1 MDRAKFYADVRAS
14 LFDGR
19 LSDEQVKGMDPLL
32 DECQKNIDD
41 VRHAAYVFG
50 GVYHETGRKM
60 TPVREGFA
68 KSDAGARAA
77 VNKLAKRRGPNS
89 AVARYARP
97 AGQHGHVYYG
107 RGRIQNTWL
116 ENYERL
122 QKRFGRPFVAQ
133 PDLLLDDAVDAEVTV
148 AGHIEGIWTD
158 KKLSDYIGGDKCDYF
173 GARRIINGTDKAAEI
188 ATYAKRFEAALRAA
202 GYGKKAAVEQPA
214 AVPSPA
220 APTAPATTAPAT
232 TVWDAIFNII
242 IKLFRGGK

>member
-32 DECQKNIDD
+32 DECQKNLDD
-41 VRHAAYVFG
+41 VRHAAYVLG
-50 GVYHETGRKM
+50 GVYWETGRKM

-68 KSDAGARAA
+68 KTDAGARAA
-77 VNKLAKRRGPNS
+77 VNKLAKKRGTNS

-97 AGQHGHVYYG
+97 AGPHGHVYYG

-122 QKRFGRPFVAQ
+122 QRRFGKPYVAN
-133 PDLLLDDAVDAEVTV
+133 PDLLLDSAADAEVTV
-148 AGHIEGIWTD
+148 IGHAEGIWTG
-158 KKLSDYIGGDKCDYF
+158 KKLADYISGDKADYF
-173 GARRIINGTDKAAEI
+173 GARRIINGTDRAAEI
-188 ATYAKRFEAALRAA
+188 ATYAKKFEAALRAA
-202 GYGKKAAVEQPA
+202 GYSAKP
-214 AVPSPA
+214 P
-220 APTAPATTAPAT
+220 APAKPVAPAPAPAPSAT
-232 TVWDAIFNII
+232 NVWDAIFNII

>member
-32 DECQKNIDD
+32 DECQKNLDD
-41 VRHAAYVFG
+41 VRHAAYVLG

-68 KSDAGARAA
+68 KTDAGARSA
-77 VNKLAKRRGPNS
+77 VNKLAAKRGPNS
-89 AVARYARP
+89 AVAKYARP
-97 AGQHGHVYYG
+97 AGPHGHVYYG

-122 QKRFGRPFVAQ
+122 QRRFGKPFVAH

-148 AGHIEGIWTD
+148 IGHAEGIWTG
-158 KKLSDYIGGDKCDYF
+158 KKLADYINGDKVDYF

-188 ATYAKRFEAALRAA
+188 ATFAKKFEAALRAA
-202 GYGKKAAVEQPA
+202 GYGAKPVAPAKPA
-214 AVPSPA
+214 APKP
-220 APTAPATTAPAT
+220 APTAPARN
-232 TVWDAIFNII
+232 VWDAIFNII